1 MCVCVCVFVCVC
13 VCVWCTYVF
22 CVGVCVCMCMCMC
35 VCGVHMCFVWVFV
48 CARTRDWQEYKEEL
62 DNRGT
67 ERVWVY
73 LLEMVRLE
81 EWVRWMLQGC
91 STLLVTF
98 NKNSFQITYI
108 KIDHVC
114 CPFDPFGGFMF

>member
-1 MCVCVCVFVCVC
+1 M
-13 VCVWCTYVF
+13 CVWCI
-22 CVGVCVCMCMCMC
+22 C
-35 VCGVHMCFVWVFV
+35 VCGVYVCVVYMCVWCICVCGVYVCVVYMCVWCICVWVFV
-48 CARTRDWQEYKEEL
+48 SARTRDWQEHKEVL

-73 LLEMVRLE
+73 LVEMVRLE

-114 CPFDPFGGFMF
+114 CPFDPFGGFML